1 MSQETQIGNLG
12 GGISDEDA
20 KLVDSILNDINST
33 GPQQGQQGP
42 PQQGQSQQGQPN
54 MGQGGQQPSP
64 EQIKMMQQQQMAQ
77 RQAMQQ
83 QQMAQQQAMQQQQM
97 AQQQAMQQQQ
107 QAMQQQMNQKTNM
120 IENDKSNDILENIK
134 FEAKNVMVVIFLSI
148 LFNVDQ
154 VDNLFKGITMFLSED
169 GSLNMQAV
177 FVKAVLIGTIFYVV
191 KTYLL

>member
-33 GPQQGQQGP
+33 GSQQGQQGQPQQGP
-42 PQQGQSQQGQPN
+42 PQQGQPN
-54 MGQGGQQPSP
+54 MAQQGGQQPSP
-64 EQIKMMQQQQMAQ
+64 EQIKMMQQQQAMQQQQMAQ

-83 QQMAQQQAMQQQQM
+83 QQMAQQQAMS
-97 AQQQAMQQQQ
+97 QQ
-107 QAMQQQMNQKTNM
+107 QAMQQQMNQKTNL

-134 FEAKNVMVVIFLSI
+134 FEAKNVMVIIFLSI

-154 VDNLFKGITMFLSED
+154 VDNLFKNVTMFLSED
-169 GSLNMQAV
+169 GSLNIQAV

>member
-33 GPQQGQQGP
+33 GSQSAQQNPPQGQNM
-42 PQQGQSQQGQPN
+42 PQVQQ
-54 MGQGGQQPSP
+54 GQQPSP
-64 EQIKMMQQQQMAQ
+64 EQIKMMQQQQVAQ
-77 RQAMQQ
+77 RQAMQ

-97 AQQQAMQQQQ
+97 AQQQAMQQQV
-107 QAMQQQMNQKTNM
+107 NQKTNM
-120 IENDKSNDILENIK
+120 IVNDKSNDILENIK
-134 FEAKNVMVVIFLSI
+134 FEAKNVMVVIFLSVLMNI
-148 LFNVDQ
+148 EQ
-154 VDNLFKGITMFLSED
+154 VDNLFKNVTMFLSED
-169 GSLNMQAV
+169 GSLNIQAV